1 MLSPSFFRTF
11 RGKSGPCL
19 QFFLQP
25 QPEICKRMHF
35 QYPPSDYNASQCTTE
50 VPFSISIRFW
60 LDASCPSGVLH
71 RVALPRKNCPT
82 EVGPPLRQRHRQCVV
97 RMWLVTRSIAMI
109 GAVVSSK
116 HAGTNHA
123 ERCWKS
129 RLWPLYGN
137 MLFGQ
142 HPFSIQISE
151 GFCAQ
156 QTLVGVC
163 LQ

>member
-35 QYPPSDYNASQCTTE
+35 QYPRGDYNASQCTTE

-60 LDASCPSGVLH
+60 LGASCPSGVLH

-82 EVGPPLRQRHRQCVV
+82 EVGPPLRQHHRQCVV
-97 RMWLVTRSIAMI
+97 RMWHDVTRSI
-109 GAVVSSK
+109 
-116 HAGTNHA
+116 AGTNHA
-123 ERCWKS
+123 ESRDYGHYMATCCSYSTLFQFKFLRAFVRSRKS
-129 RLWPLYGN
+129 
-137 MLFGQ
+137 
-142 HPFSIQISE
+142 
-151 GFCAQ
+151 
-156 QTLVGVC
+156 
-163 LQ
+163 